1 MLSNRGSH
9 HVQRII
15 PSLIANHLDQPRP
28 NDIAPIDLSTAE
40 NRLMEDWTVKSV
52 ASSASELRPEELYL
66 QNEIGGSLTCRKVL
80 AAFFNANLDPLEEV
94 QASQIVI
101 APGASVVLDSLIRN
115 ICNPGEAV
123 LIATPYWSGL
133 DMSVSVQNEARVLR
147 VHVPLHQAF
156 DTPAVIERYGLALA
170 SSQSPVRAII
180 VTNPHNPL
188 GRCFP
193 RDLLEALIQFCVHHD
208 LHFISDE
215 VYATSIYY
223 SREDWE
229 RHGQG
234 PYQPFLS
241 ALSLVSPDSPAAKLL
256 HVVYSVSKDFGIS
269 GLRMGALITQANQD
283 MRMACA
289 LVVHAQVSC
298 LTCAS
303 ITSLLSR
310 RLSDDFILENRRRL
324 GRARREIQ
332 KWLCARDIQHVPAYA
347 GLFIFARLCSSG
359 STEDEKALEKEIST
373 RGVRVVRGTNYFCQ
387 EPGWFRLVF
396 SHDTTTLR
404 ESLERIDGALR
415 KMKGE
420 SHVEM

>member
-1 MLSNRGSH
+1 M
-9 HVQRII
+9 
-15 PSLIANHLDQPRP
+15 
-28 NDIAPIDLSTAE
+28 
-40 NRLMEDWTVKSV
+40 
-52 ASSASELRPEELYL
+52 
-66 QNEIGGSLTCRKVL
+66 
-80 AAFFNANLDPLEEV
+80 
-94 QASQIVI
+94 
-101 APGASVVLDSLIRN
+101 
-115 ICNPGEAV
+115 GE
-123 LIATPYWSGL
+123 
-133 DMSVSVQNEARVLR
+133 Q
-147 VHVPLHQAF
+147 
-156 DTPAVIERYGLALA
+156 
-170 SSQSPVRAII
+170 
-180 VTNPHNPL
+180 
-188 GRCFP
+188 
-193 RDLLEALIQFCVHHD
+193 
-208 LHFISDE
+208 
-215 VYATSIYY
+215 
-223 SREDWE
+223 
-229 RHGQG
+229 
-234 PYQPFLS
+234 
-241 ALSLVSPDSPAAKLL
+241 
-256 HVVYSVSKDFGIS
+256 
-269 GLRMGALITQANQD
+269 GALITQANQD